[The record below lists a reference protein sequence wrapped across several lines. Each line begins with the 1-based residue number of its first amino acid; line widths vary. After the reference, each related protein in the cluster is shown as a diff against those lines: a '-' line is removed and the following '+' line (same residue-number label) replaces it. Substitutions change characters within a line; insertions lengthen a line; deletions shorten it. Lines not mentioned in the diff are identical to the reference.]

1 LGIPIDNNTLGIQ
14 AHNAMPKAFAISKK
28 SFATKNARARK
39 FATYTSW
46 CAMEFQINKIDLKHS
61 T

>member
-1 LGIPIDNNTLGIQ
+1 VIQIENNTLGMQ
-14 AHNAMPKAFAISKK
+14 CPKLLQYQKK
-28 SFATKNARARK
+28 FCNKNARAWK

-61 T
+61 P